1 MFDFAVAT
9 AVSAEDARI
18 ETGESE
24 KQSDKTKL
32 IVTKLIVLNGG
43 FSSGD
48 SSYKFELKSDGTGV
62 IFYSDFPTD
71 TEEFDHEVKVE
82 KLAREIEEVIQE
94 EIASRSGQNALDAS
108 EIESVRDEIFSEKLE
123 EVFWEEVN
131 QTLEDPFF
139 RSFYDDSEWG
149 EEFQTERGT
158 VDEFIE
164 FLELCVLTEREILAG
179 GEDYLVV
186 EAETDFDL
194 ASISECSY
202 YTERLG
208 ELVEIACEYYKP
220 SGFRYDYNDGCYDR
234 ASGYSMSSESVSVS
248 LQESVRAPV
257 REKMLGMV
265 RLREKLAAMTA
276 DAEKIKRLTAF

>member
-1 MFDFAVAT
+1 MFDVAT
-9 AVSAEDARI
+9 AAYVESPAEIA
-18 ETGESE
+18 TGE
-24 KQSDKTKL
+24 KQTDEMNL
-32 IVTKLIVLNGG
+32 LVLEGG

-48 SSYKFELKSDGTGV
+48 SSYKFELKSDGTGK
-62 IFYSDFPTD
+62 ISYSDFATD
-71 TEEFDHEVKVE
+71 SEEFDHEVKVE
-82 KLAREIEEVIQE
+82 KLAREIEEAIQE
-94 EIASRSGQNALDAS
+94 KIASQFGQDTLDAS
-108 EIESVRDEIFSEKLE
+108 EIERIRDETFSEMLE
-123 EVFWEEVN
+123 EVFWEEIN

-164 FLELCVLTEREILAG
+164 FLELCVLTEREIISG
-179 GEDYLVV
+179 SEDYLVI

-194 ASISECSY
+194 AGISECSY

-220 SGFRYDYNDGCYDR
+220 SGFCYDYNDGCYDR

-248 LQESVRAPV
+248 LQESARAPV
-257 REKMLGMV
+257 REKMLANI
-265 RLREKLAAMTA
+265 RLRDKLAAMIT
-276 DAEKIKRLTAF
+276 DAEKIERLTAF